1 VDNLDF
7 DKLAAS
13 PLQTDPYDHILLP
26 EFVRSSRI
34 DDLIANFPKIT
45 GPGSHPLESIR
56 INDQFRSLIDDMEGD
71 RFRSIIEDKFDLD
84 LSGNPTM
91 VTIRG
96 NCRPR
101 DGSIHTDSLS
111 KIITV
116 LLYLNHSWD
125 KGGGRLRIL
134 RSATDLNDY
143 VAEVP
148 PDNGALLVFRR
159 SENSWHGH
167 EPFGGKRQALQLNW
181 MVSEQDKISELRR
194 HKFSSTLKRLN
205 PLNAFG

>member
-1 VDNLDF
+1 MNNLNF
-7 DKLAAS
+7 DKLEAT

-26 EFVRSSRI
+26 EFVDGLRI

-45 GPGSHPLESIR
+45 GPGSHPLASIR
-56 INDQFRSLIDDMEGD
+56 INEQFRSLITDMESD
-71 RFRSIIEDKFDLD
+71 RFREVIEDKFDLD
-84 LSGNPTM
+84 LAGKPTM

-134 RSATDLNDY
+134 RNGTDLNDFA
-143 VAEVP
+143 AEVP

-167 EPFGGKRQALQLNW
+167 EPFGGKRQMLQMNW
-181 MVSEQDKISELRR
+181 MVSEQAMKSEVRR
-194 HKFSSTLKRLN
+194 HRFSSWLKRLN